1 MEMISLY
8 LTASSFSLLPDQ
20 HIPST
25 LTNSGTSSRSYSV
38 CKCCILHQPH
48 NRGDYLRSGAG
59 GKEVILSAPC
69 PSKRSHQRYERHL
82 GGCPALATP
91 QTRDAPQT
99 PVSQGKREMLG
110 ERPGQLSHL
119 PPPSAGTAPPRQ
131 RRACILPCRGRAAG
145 RSCRP
150 IIRHIFF

>member
-25 LTNSGTSSRSYSV
+25 LTNSGTCFRSYSV
-38 CKCCILHQPH
+38 CKCCILHQPF
-48 NRGDYLRSGAG
+48 NRKDYLRSKAG

-91 QTRDAPQT
+91 QARDAPQT

-131 RRACILPCRGRAAG
+131 RRACILPCRGRAVR

>member
-1 MEMISLY
+1 MVTIWLRS
-8 LTASSFSLLPDQ
+8 AVSSSSLLPDAQ
-20 HIPST
+20 SPST

-91 QTRDAPQT
+91 QARDAPQT

-131 RRACILPCRGRAAG
+131 RRACILPCRGRAV
-145 RSCRP
+145 RWSCRP
-150 IIRHIFF
+150 IIRHTFF